1 MASHT
6 YPHRTFC
13 YHGAEG
19 DNDVHSNWQNW
30 QDGHMYA
37 MAHPT
42 FATRAFEADTI
53 SPSMESLLEQQNTF
67 STPETILD
75 DGSTAPIRNAN
86 GYLESFGSSESML
99 PPIGPFISPVN
110 QLAEWNS
117 LSSSMIFPSSLHIFP
132 SACNTYGNSTGNHIA
147 MGEYPYVGVS
157 DNNST
162 CNIAPSASVN
172 NDFLLLHAGGFPI
185 FLPYQGTD

>member
-1 MASHT
+1 
-6 YPHRTFC
+6 
-13 YHGAEG
+13 
-19 DNDVHSNWQNW
+19 
-30 QDGHMYA
+30 MYA
-37 MAHPT
+37 MARPT

-53 SPSMESLLEQQNTF
+53 SPSIDSLLEQQNTF

-86 GYLESFGSSESML
+86 GYLESSGGSEFML

-117 LSSSMIFPSSLHIFP
+117 LSSSMIFPSPLHIFP
-132 SACNTYGNSTGNHIA
+132 SACNTYGHSTRNHIA

-157 DNNST
+157 DNNSAY
-162 CNIAPSASVN
+162 NIAPSASVN
-172 NDFLLLHAGGFPI
+172 NDLLLLHAGCFPL
-185 FLPYQGTD
+185 FLPHQGTD